1 MADDGEKLDE
11 ERACNSRAAA
21 RAVIDDRSF
30 VMMIPNDDDAS
41 IFVMIYISI
50 DVAEVGDDERGT
62 SSSFFR
68 DSHLFS
74 HRLDRGQPAAGKEDA
89 DIAGD

>member
-41 IFVMIYISI
+41 IFVMIYISMLQRSVMI
-50 DVAEVGDDERGT
+50 TT
-62 SSSFFR
+62 SYY
-68 DSHLFS
+68 
-74 HRLDRGQPAAGKEDA
+74 E
-89 DIAGD
+89 